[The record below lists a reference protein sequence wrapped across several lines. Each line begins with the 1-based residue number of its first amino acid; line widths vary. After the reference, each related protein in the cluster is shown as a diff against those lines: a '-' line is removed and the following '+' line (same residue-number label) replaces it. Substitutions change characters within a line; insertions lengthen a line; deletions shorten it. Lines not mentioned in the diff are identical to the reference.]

1 MRIILLLTLLL
12 STFAQADKLIVGG
25 VSHHFEDSV
34 CEYNETH
41 PAIGLERQGYEVGA
55 YKNSIEKTSFF
66 IAKIE
71 KPYHK
76 FGLDFGYR
84 VGAASG
90 YSGTYE
96 CDGKILLFKNKDGY
110 FTRHDTKE
118 DDFDNYKG
126 IMPQASLLISK
137 ETKYITIDLGLSLVS
152 TVIFKV
158 NL

>member
-1 MRIILLLTLLL
+1 MRIILLLTLFL

-25 VSHHFEDSV
+25 VSHHFEEIK
-34 CEYNETH
+34 CEFNETH
-41 PAIGLERQGYEVGA
+41 PAIGLERNGYEVGV

-71 KPYHK
+71 KPYSK

-84 VGAASG
+84 IGAATG
-90 YSGTYE
+90 YNGVYE
-96 CDGKILLFKNKDGY
+96 CNGKLLLFMNKDGY
-110 FTRHDTKE
+110 FTRPEKVE
-118 DDFDNYKG
+118 DHFNNYKG

>member
-1 MRIILLLTLLL
+1 MRIILLLTLFL

-25 VSHHFEDSV
+25 VSHHYMRAIDNQCGF
-34 CEYNETH
+34 NEVH

-71 KPYHK
+71 QPYHK

-84 VGAASG
+84 VGVASG
-90 YSGTYE
+90 Y
-96 CDGKILLFKNKDGY
+96 DGKVTCESTAINKPTEY
-110 FTRHDTKE
+110 Y
-118 DDFDNYKG
+118 DNHKTPLG
-126 IMPQASLLISK
+126 LRPQASLLISK